1 MEFWTLI
8 ATLSPA
14 WLLSIGMVLGA
25 AAWELAGAIAPP
37 IARRIYRFLDR
48 EPRCIGMV
56 RCGLGFHDYGF
67 VQDLGRV
74 VCWRC
79 AKYAPLYIEL
89 RIIERNA
96 RLAGAGE

>member
-37 IARRIYRFLDR
+37 IARKIYEILDR

-56 RCGLGFHDYGF
+56 RCGLGFHDYDF
-67 VQDLGRV
+67 LQDLGCV

-79 AKYAPLYIEL
+79 AKLAPPHIDR
-89 RIIERNA
+89 RINERNA
-96 RLAGAGE
+96 RLAGAG